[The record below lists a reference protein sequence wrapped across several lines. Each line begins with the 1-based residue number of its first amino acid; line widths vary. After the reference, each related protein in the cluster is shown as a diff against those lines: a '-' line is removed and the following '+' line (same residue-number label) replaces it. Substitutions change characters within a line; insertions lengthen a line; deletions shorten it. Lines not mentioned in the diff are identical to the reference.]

1 MIMIFKNIVSE
12 ARPTNILGLIVE
24 LKKLPSVEKIIEITT
39 QRDGMSALVRTTD
52 GNAYEIQ
59 IRQAEFAQHP
69 DIKKKTK

>member
-1 MIMIFKNIVSE
+1 MQFKNLIQE
-12 ARPTNILGLIVE
+12 ARPTNILGLIAE
-24 LKKLPSVEKIIEITT
+24 MKKLPSVEKIVEITT
-39 QRDGMSALVRTTD
+39 QKDGMSALIRTTD

>member
-1 MIMIFKNIVSE
+1 MIFKNIVLE

-39 QRDGMSALVRTTD
+39 QHDGMSVLVRTTD